1 MDQAESVIEFAV
13 GIGKTREVVE
23 MIRSE
28 KFRSAVFGSEMD
40 EGKTRAFCFESR
52 AKFGELGDRLATKR
66 SAKVAQEDEQ

>member
-40 EGKTRAFCFESR
+40 EGKTRAF
-52 AKFGELGDRLATKR
+52 
-66 SAKVAQEDEQ
+66 